1 MKKISYQNIDH
12 IIKNFK
18 KRNIQASYFE
28 NLKETKNEILN
39 MIPMQSSI
47 GIGNSK
53 TLKEMEISK
62 ELSRRGYQL
71 LDKTMAKTKEEALN
85 LKRKALL
92 SDWYITG
99 TNAISMEGHIVNI
112 DHSGNRVAAILYGP
126 KKVII
131 VVGTNKI
138 TETLDKA
145 VNRVKNVA
153 APLNAKRAG
162 FEPPCIESNECIDCS
177 SNERICNSLVT
188 IEGQADENR
197 IKVFIVNQKIGF

>member
-53 TLKEMEISK
+53 TLKKMEISK
-62 ELSRRGYQL
+62 ELSRRGNQV
-71 LDKTMAKTKEEALN
+71 LDKTMAKTKEEALM
-85 LKRKALL
+85 LKRKSLL
-92 SDWYITG
+92 TDWYITG

-112 DHSGNRVAAILYGP
+112 DHSGNRVAAMVYGP

-131 VVGTNKI
+131 VVGINKI
-138 TETLDKA
+138 TETLEKA
-145 VNRVKNVA
+145 VDRVKNVA

-162 FEPPCIESNECIDCS
+162 FKPPCIELNKCIDCS
-177 SNERICNSLVT
+177 SDGRVCNSLVT

-197 IKVFIVNQKIGF
+197 IKIFIVNQKMGF